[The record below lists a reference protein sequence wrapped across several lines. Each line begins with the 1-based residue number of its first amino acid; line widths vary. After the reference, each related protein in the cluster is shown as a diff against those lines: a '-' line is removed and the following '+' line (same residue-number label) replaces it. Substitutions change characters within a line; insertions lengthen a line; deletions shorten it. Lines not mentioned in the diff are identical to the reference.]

1 MIVFPA
7 IDLLGGDVVRLE
19 RGERSRVSVYARD
32 PRAKAEE
39 FRDQGAAWVHVV
51 DLSAAFGDTSPQG
64 EA

>member
-32 PRAKAEE
+32 PRAMRVYSA
-39 FRDQGAAWVHVV
+39 RVADSRGRQTRAARQACAISV
-51 DLSAAFGDTSPQG
+51 
-64 EA
+64 